1 LKGTT
6 AERDGVRYAKKG
18 PPYQRLQRKSIAYN
32 PSDLKQIA
40 YAAVGKF
47 RQLVFCLAWALL
59 FGTALGIRVDGQAQN
74 PVPPNG
80 PIRVTTKEVTVPV
93 TVTDRHGEVVLD
105 LSQNDFHVFDDGIE
119 QQIDH
124 WELGGNPLAVAVVI
138 ETSSRLQAM
147 MPVIHGMGVVFTQTV
162 MALDG
167 EAAVITYD
175 STADVREPFTSDQD
189 AVEKAIE
196 ETKFEAPQMSLYDGM
211 ATAVRLLSQ
220 QPTKWRRIMLVI
232 GESQDTGSSATLG
245 QVVRNAERADIAIY
259 AVGPSSSA
267 IDLRSIGKGVT
278 PLKLRHLPPITT
290 TQCIDVLGN
299 PCFDLATPALWLL
312 ERGTNEIR
320 HHQLEVAADATGGS
334 VYSVLRQSALV
345 TALDQIGG
353 ELHAQYILSY
363 RPQAAAPTGFH
374 TIRVSVSRPEVVIR
388 ARPGY
393 FFTGRPASN

>member
-1 LKGTT
+1 
-6 AERDGVRYAKKG
+6 
-18 PPYQRLQRKSIAYN
+18 
-32 PSDLKQIA
+32 
-40 YAAVGKF
+40 VGKF
-47 RQLVFCLAWALL
+47 QQLAFCVAWALL
-59 FGTALGIRVDGQAQN
+59 FGAALGIPVVGQAQN
-74 PVPPNG
+74 GVPSNG

-93 TVTDRHGEVVLD
+93 TVTDRHGEAVLD

-147 MPVIHGMGVVFTQTV
+147 MPVIHGMGAVFTQTV

-175 STADVREPFTSDQD
+175 STADVRESFTSDQD
-189 AVEKAIE
+189 AVEKAIK
-196 ETKFEAPQMSLYDGM
+196 ETKFEVPQMSLYDGM

-220 QPTKWRRIMLVI
+220 QPTRWRRIMLVI
-232 GESQDTGSSATLG
+232 GESQDTGSSATLS
-245 QVVRNAERADIAIY
+245 QVVRDAERADIAIY
-259 AVGPSSSA
+259 AVGASSSA
-267 IDLRSIGKGVT
+267 IDLRSTGKGVT

-290 TQCIDVLGN
+290 TQCIDVRGN
-299 PCFDLATPALWLL
+299 PCLDLATPALWLL

-320 HHQLEVAADATGGS
+320 HHQLEVAADATGGV
-334 VYSVLRQSALV
+334 VYSALRESALV

-353 ELHAQYILSY
+353 DLHAQYILGY
-363 RPQAAAPTGFH
+363 RPQAAAPIGFH
-374 TIRVSVSRPEVVIR
+374 TIRVSVSRPGVVIR

-393 FFTGRPASN
+393 FLTDSLASN